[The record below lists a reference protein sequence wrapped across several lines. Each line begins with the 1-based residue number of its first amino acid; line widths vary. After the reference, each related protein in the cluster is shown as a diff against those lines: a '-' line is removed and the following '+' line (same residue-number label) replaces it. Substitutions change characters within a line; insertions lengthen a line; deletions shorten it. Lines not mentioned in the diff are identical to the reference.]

1 MYVDPQDRV
10 SEITEFTE
18 WSRSYHFFASLGWSV
33 LAGTAGMML
42 VLLISARSSLD
53 AGAILGGLVWVA
65 IFVAA
70 FSLAGMV
77 LIGLPLTFLLRTIE
91 QETAATYAAL
101 GAIAGFLVLAVTFEL
116 PRHAGLELLWFT
128 ATGAFAGWAAAR
140 RWGRWREAV
149 ARMRHLQPEEHSA
162 PKRSN
167 PIHDLIH

>member
-1 MYVDPQDRV
+1 MN
-10 SEITEFTE
+10 SC
-18 WSRSYHFFASLGWSV
+18 
-33 LAGTAGMML
+33 
-42 VLLISARSSLD
+42 
-53 AGAILGGLVWVA
+53 VWVA

-116 PRHAGLELLWFT
+116 PRHADLELLWFP
-128 ATGAFAGWAAAR
+128 AIGAFAGWAAAR